1 MTTTSPMRP
10 QGAPEQPWYRH
21 RWPWLLMLGPLTVV
35 IAGGFS
41 AWLAF
46 TRPDALVVGDY
57 YLKGKAIN
65 QDLRRAR
72 AASGLQLAATLRY
85 DADSAMLSGSVSSF
99 GKAYGVP
106 LVLHLAHATLPEK
119 DIRLELRA
127 DANGKFSAA
136 LPAFGHSRWQ
146 VLLENTQRDWRLE
159 GDWIWPKQRSI
170 ELRADAATAAPGAAG
185 PAL

>member
-1 MTTTSPMRP
+1 MTTTSPLRP

-21 RWPWLLMLGPLTVV
+21 RWPWLLMLGPLAVV
-35 IAGGFS
+35 LAGGFS

-72 AASGLQLAATLRY
+72 AASGLQLAATVRY
-85 DADSAMLSGSVSSF
+85 DAASAMLSGGVSSF
-99 GKAYGVP
+99 GKAYGAP

-119 DIRLELRA
+119 DIRLELQP
-127 DANGKFSAA
+127 DANGDFSAA
-136 LPAFGHSRWQ
+136 LPTLGHSRWQ
-146 VLLENTQRDWRLE
+146 VLLENTGRDWRLE
-159 GDWIWPKQRSI
+159 GDWIWPRQRAI
-170 ELRADAATAAPGAAG
+170 EMRAATAP
-185 PAL
+185 